1 MANLNTK
8 IRLYAKANGVSSID
22 FLSDVRLQDD
32 MIDGVSSPYIKEWN
46 LEIAK
51 PTDEQL
57 ASYESSATT
66 EENNNVIRTTRK
78 TAYGDIG
85 DQLDEIYK
93 DIDAWKARIQS
104 IKDANPKENK

>member
-1 MANLNTK
+1 MAQLNTK

-51 PTDEQL
+51 PSDEQL
-57 ASYESSATT
+57 ATYNSSATT
-66 EENNNVIRTTRK
+66 DENNHQIRKTRK

-93 DIDAWKARIQS
+93 DIDAWKARIKS
-104 IKDANPKENK
+104 IKDANAKE

>member
-1 MANLNTK
+1 MAQLNTK

-66 EENNNVIRTTRK
+66 EQNNEVVRTTRK
-78 TAYGDIG
+78 SAYGDIG

-93 DIDAWKARIQS
+93 DIDAWKARIKS
-104 IKDANPKENK
+104 IKDANAKE

>member
-1 MANLNTK
+1 MAQLNTK

-51 PTDEQL
+51 PSDEQL
-57 ASYESSATT
+57 ATYNSSATT
-66 EENNNVIRTTRK
+66 DENNHQIRKTRK

-93 DIDAWKARIQS
+93 DIDAWKARIKS
-104 IKDANPKENK
+104 IKDANSKE

>member
-1 MANLNTK
+1 MAQLNTK

-66 EENNNVIRTTRK
+66 EQNNEVVRTTRK
-78 TAYGDIG
+78 SAYGDIG

-93 DIDAWKARIQS
+93 DIDAWKARIKS
-104 IKDANPKENK
+104 IKDANPKE